1 MVDLLTLAR
10 RSFFSKGDIIM
21 SDLSSVIRDCP
32 LCGAN
37 LEQPVVQ
44 NEGFLDYV
52 CTNCGLKW
60 QACVDTQSEMY
71 PQVAQTWM
79 HYLSQD

>member
-1 MVDLLTLAR
+1 MND
-10 RSFFSKGDIIM
+10 S
-21 SDLSSVIRDCP
+21 LSMITNCP

-44 NEGFLDYV
+44 NKGFLDYV

-60 QACVDTQSEMY
+60 QACVVTQPQTY

-79 HYLSQD
+79 QYLSQD